1 MSSNTEFD
9 AIIVGG
15 GHNGL
20 AAAAYLARAGRDV
33 LVLEKLE
40 HPGGAAVS
48 AHAFD
53 GVDARLSRYSY
64 LVSLLPQQIID
75 DLGLRIKLARRR
87 YSSYTPDPQD
97 GSRALLVDNE
107 DEAATAASFTAVGAP
122 DGEFRAFTAFYA
134 ACRQLTE
141 ALWPTMT
148 SPLLPRSEARS
159 LANRAGASQAWEAMI
174 EHPIGNAISK
184 ELHSDLVRGVVLTDA
199 LIGTFARADDEDLQ
213 QNICFLYH
221 LIGGGTGDW
230 DVPVGGMGA
239 VSGEL
244 ERAARDAG
252 ATILT
257 SADVTAVRPGGAVD
271 YRHGGQDRTSTARW
285 ILANVAP
292 AVLER
297 LRGTP
302 ESVLGCGRAVA
313 VGGADAGAD
322 RDGNPNHR
330 REGAQV
336 KVNLLLK
343 RLPRLLDGSVSPEAA
358 FGGTFHINETWSQL
372 DAAYRSAAAGAVPSP
387 LPCEIYCHSLTDPSI
402 LSPELRAAG
411 AQTLTVF
418 GLHVPDRLVTAENNE
433 ARRAELQSAVL
444 ASLNSVLAEPI
455 EDLLLT
461 DADGRPCIE
470 TKTTLDIERAVGM
483 PRGNIFH
490 GGLDWPFVEDGDPLD
505 TPARR
510 WGVATDDP
518 RILLCGSGA
527 RRGGAV
533 SAIGGHNAAMA
544 VLESER
550 AWPCVNRTVDHA
562 HESFLPRPRPG
573 RGQLEPAAGPPG
585 GGDVLHGI
593 SRRDRPDHGHSQ
605 YRRRFLGAGRR
616 REHHH
621 DGLPDDGGDGHPA
634 QQLAGGAARCA
645 PGVLPRHRH
654 LHRGVTAVRAQ
665 PGPHHADPEPC
676 PAGRRRG
683 HDGARGHPG
692 GAARNAEEGPA
703 AGHRLPGVARAA
715 GTGPG
720 AARGRRADDLPV
732 LALDLPG
739 QPAPGSGRLPGR
751 PAPGPGGRRR

>member
-1 MSSNTEFD
+1 MSSNPTSSNKEFD

-20 AAAAYLARAGRDV
+20 AAAAYLAKAGRNV

-64 LVSLLPQQIID
+64 LVSLLPRQIVE
-75 DLGLRIKLARRR
+75 DLDLRITLARRR
-87 YSSYTPDPQD
+87 YSSYTPDPAD
-97 GSRALLVDNE
+97 GSRALLVDNG
-107 DEAATAASFTAVGAP
+107 DEAATAASFAAVGAP

-134 ACRQLTE
+134 ACRKLTE

-159 LANRAGASQAWEAMI
+159 LAARAGAAEAWEAMI
-174 EHPIGNAISK
+174 EHPIGQAISR
-184 ELHSDLVRGVVLTDA
+184 ELGSDLVRGVVLTDA
-199 LIGTFARADDEDLQ
+199 LIGTFARADDKDLQ

-244 ERAARDAG
+244 ERAALEAG

-257 SADVTAVRPGGAVD
+257 SADVTAVMPGGVVG
-271 YRHGGQDRTSTARW
+271 YRHEGQDHTATAPW
-285 ILANVAP
+285 VLSNVAP
-292 AVLER
+292 AVLDR
-297 LRGTP
+297 LRSPQPGGQP
-302 ESVLGCGRAVA
+302 
-313 VGGADAGAD
+313 GGAGSPAAANDAA
-322 RDGNPNHR
+322 GNPNNR

-343 RLPRLLDGSVSPEAA
+343 RLPALLDGSVSPEAA

-372 DAAYRSAAAGAVPSP
+372 DAAYRTAAAGSVPSP

-402 LSPELRAAG
+402 LSPELQAAG

-433 ARRAELQSAVL
+433 DRRAELQAAVL

-461 DADGRPCIE
+461 GPDGRPCIE

-490 GGLDWPFVEDGDPLD
+490 GGLDWPFVEDGEPLD

-518 RILLCGSGA
+518 QILLCGSGA

-544 VLESER
+544 VLESE
-550 AWPCVNRTVDHA
+550 
-562 HESFLPRPRPG
+562 
-573 RGQLEPAAGPPG
+573 PP
-585 GGDVLHGI
+585 L
-593 SRRDRPDHGHSQ
+593 
-605 YRRRFLGAGRR
+605 
-616 REHHH
+616 
-621 DGLPDDGGDGHPA
+621 
-634 QQLAGGAARCA
+634 
-645 PGVLPRHRH
+645 
-654 LHRGVTAVRAQ
+654 
-665 PGPHHADPEPC
+665 
-676 PAGRRRG
+676 
-683 HDGARGHPG
+683 
-692 GAARNAEEGPA
+692 
-703 AGHRLPGVARAA
+703 
-715 GTGPG
+715 
-720 AARGRRADDLPV
+720 RRA
-732 LALDLPG
+732 
-739 QPAPGSGRLPGR
+739 
-751 PAPGPGGRRR
+751 

>member
-20 AAAAYLARAGRDV
+20 AAAAYLAKAGREV

-40 HPGGAAVS
+40 HAGGAAVS

-53 GVDARLSRYSY
+53 GVNARLSRYSY
-64 LVSLLPQQIID
+64 LVSLLPRQIID
-75 DLGLRIKLARRR
+75 DLGLRITLARRR
-87 YSSYTPDPQD
+87 YSSYTPDPAD
-97 GSRALLVDNE
+97 GSRALLVDNG
-107 DEAATAASFTAVGAP
+107 DEAATAASFAAVGAP
-122 DGEFRAFTAFYA
+122 DGEFGAFTAFYA

-148 SPLLPRSEARS
+148 APLLARS
-159 LANRAGASQAWEAMI
+159 DARALAARAGADAAWEAMI
-174 EHPIGNAISK
+174 EHPIGQAIRR
-184 ELHSDLVRGVVLTDA
+184 ELGSDLVRGVVLTDA
-199 LIGTFARADDEDLQ
+199 LIGTFARAEDEDLQ

-257 SADVTAVRPGGAVD
+257 SADVTAVRPGGGVD
-271 YRHGGQDRTSTARW
+271 YRHGGQGHSATARW
-285 ILANVAP
+285 VLSNVAP
-292 AVLER
+292 AVLDR
-297 LRGTP
+297 LRGLP
-302 ESVLGCGRAVA
+302 AA
-313 VGGADAGAD
+313 AAGAPA
-322 RDGNPNHR
+322 GALGISPVAATNPNHR

-372 DAAYRSAAAGAVPSP
+372 DAAYSTAAAGSVPSP

-402 LSPELRAAG
+402 LSPELQAAG

-433 ARRAELQSAVL
+433 DRRAELQAAVL
-444 ASLNSVLAEPI
+444 ASLNSVLAEPV

-461 DADGRPCIE
+461 GPDGRPCIE

-490 GGLDWPFVEDGDPLD
+490 GGLDWPFVEDGEPLA

-510 WGVATDDP
+510 WGVSTDDP
-518 RILLCGSGA
+518 QILLCGSGA

-544 VLESER
+544 LLESE
-550 AWPCVNRTVDHA
+550 
-562 HESFLPRPRPG
+562 
-573 RGQLEPAAGPPG
+573 PP
-585 GGDVLHGI
+585 LSHG
-593 SRRDRPDHGHSQ
+593 
-605 YRRRFLGAGRR
+605 
-616 REHHH
+616 
-621 DGLPDDGGDGHPA
+621 
-634 QQLAGGAARCA
+634 
-645 PGVLPRHRH
+645 
-654 LHRGVTAVRAQ
+654 
-665 PGPHHADPEPC
+665 
-676 PAGRRRG
+676 
-683 HDGARGHPG
+683 
-692 GAARNAEEGPA
+692 
-703 AGHRLPGVARAA
+703 
-715 GTGPG
+715 
-720 AARGRRADDLPV
+720 
-732 LALDLPG
+732 
-739 QPAPGSGRLPGR
+739 
-751 PAPGPGGRRR
+751 

>member
-20 AAAAYLARAGRDV
+20 AAAAYLAKAGRDV

-40 HPGGAAVS
+40 HAGGAAVS

-64 LVSLLPQQIID
+64 LVSLLPRQIID
-75 DLGLRIKLARRR
+75 DLGLRITLARRR
-87 YSSYTPDPQD
+87 YSSYTPDPAD
-97 GSRALLVDNE
+97 GSRALLVDNG
-107 DEAATAASFTAVGAP
+107 DEAATAASFAAVGAP
-122 DGEFRAFTAFYA
+122 DGEFGAFTAFYA

-148 SPLLPRSEARS
+148 APLLARS
-159 LANRAGASQAWEAMI
+159 DARALAARAGADAAWEAMI
-174 EHPIGNAISK
+174 EHPIGQAISR
-184 ELHSDLVRGVVLTDA
+184 ELGSDLVRGVVLTDA

-271 YRHGGQDRTSTARW
+271 YRHGGQGHSATARW
-285 ILANVAP
+285 VLSNVAP
-292 AVLER
+292 VVLDR
-297 LRGTP
+297 LRGRP
-302 ESVLGCGRAVA
+302 AAGLSAIAPGISAVA
-313 VGGADAGAD
+313 AT
-322 RDGNPNHR
+322 NPNHR

-372 DAAYRSAAAGAVPSP
+372 DAAYSTAAAGSVPSP

-402 LSPELRAAG
+402 LSPELQAAG

-433 ARRAELQSAVL
+433 DRRAELQAAVL
-444 ASLNSVLAEPI
+444 ASLNSVLAEPV

-461 DADGRPCIE
+461 GPDGRPCIE

-490 GGLDWPFVEDGDPLD
+490 GGLDWPFVEDGEPLD

-510 WGVATDDP
+510 WGVSTDDP
-518 RILLCGSGA
+518 QILLCGSGA

-544 VLESER
+544 VLESE
-550 AWPCVNRTVDHA
+550 
-562 HESFLPRPRPG
+562 
-573 RGQLEPAAGPPG
+573 PP
-585 GGDVLHGI
+585 LSHG
-593 SRRDRPDHGHSQ
+593 
-605 YRRRFLGAGRR
+605 
-616 REHHH
+616 
-621 DGLPDDGGDGHPA
+621 
-634 QQLAGGAARCA
+634 
-645 PGVLPRHRH
+645 
-654 LHRGVTAVRAQ
+654 
-665 PGPHHADPEPC
+665 
-676 PAGRRRG
+676 
-683 HDGARGHPG
+683 
-692 GAARNAEEGPA
+692 
-703 AGHRLPGVARAA
+703 
-715 GTGPG
+715 
-720 AARGRRADDLPV
+720 
-732 LALDLPG
+732 
-739 QPAPGSGRLPGR
+739 
-751 PAPGPGGRRR
+751 